1 MALSGDITADARRNR
16 SLRHLR
22 RTSVTF
28 LFLIL
33 LTILSPAT
41 VCAQEALLLP
51 IHGPI
56 DRFQTVMVQR
66 AVERARDRGH
76 SHLIID
82 IDTFGG
88 RVDAALEIAGTLGGA
103 EGITTVAFVG
113 NSPDTRGVSWSA
125 GALIAL
131 AANEIYM
138 APGTSIGA
146 AAPVMQGPQGS
157 EPAGEKTVSAVRGQ
171 MAALAERNG
180 HPPAV
185 ARAMVDSAE
194 VLVAAEVDGE
204 VRLLT
209 EEEASAIESRGEQ
222 SITVLETVSEE
233 GKLLTLTAG
242 EMERYGVSRGSP
254 RTPQAL
260 VDLLGIDGFTR
271 IEPSST
277 DRAVSVLTGTGF
289 TTLLILAGLVA
300 LFLEITSPGFGV
312 PGAVALTAFATLF
325 ASNLLLG
332 RVGSLEIILFVL
344 GVGLLIFELF
354 VIPGF
359 GVAGISGLLAMGIAL
374 ILSLQRFVIPQYDY
388 QWDILG
394 RNVLVVGGTVVAA
407 VLTTLSV
414 AMLVKNTRFFSRLAL
429 ANTQDVTEGY
439 TVQTAS
445 VADRYLNREGTA
457 ETTFR
462 PSGKIRLD
470 EEVLPAESEGGY
482 IEMGRTVRIVRV
494 DGNRVVVREV

>member
-1 MALSGDITADARRNR
+1 MAIKQRVTA
-16 SLRHLR
+16 
-22 RTSVTF
+22 V
-28 LFLIL
+28 IL
-33 LTILSPAT
+33 LMAILFIVPALVT
-41 VCAQEALLLP
+41 PAQDALLLP

-66 AVERARDRGH
+66 AVEQALDGGYT
-76 SHLIID
+76 HLIID

-88 RVDAALEIAGTLGGA
+88 RVDSALEIAGTLGGA
-103 EGITTVAFVG
+103 EELTTVAFVG

-131 AANEIYM
+131 ATNEIYM

-157 EPAGEKTVSAVRGQ
+157 QPAGEKTVSAVRGQ

-185 ARAMVDSAE
+185 ARAMVDAAE

-204 VRLLT
+204 VRLLS
-209 EEEASAIESRGEQ
+209 EDEAAAIETGEEQ
-222 SITVLETVSEE
+222 SITVRETVSEA

-242 EMERYGVSRGSP
+242 EMERYGISRGSP
-254 RTPQAL
+254 RTPQDL
-260 VDLLGIDGFTR
+260 VDLLEIDGFTR
-271 IEPSST
+271 IEASST

-300 LFLEITSPGFGV
+300 LFLEITSPGFGI

-325 ASNLLLG
+325 ASNLLIG

-359 GVAGISGLLAMGIAL
+359 GVAGLSGLLAMGMAL
-374 ILSLQRFVIPQYDY
+374 ILSLQRFVIPEFDY

-394 RNVLVVGGTVVAA
+394 RNVVLVGGTVVVA
-407 VLTTLSV
+407 VLTTLSMV
-414 AMLVKNTRFFSRLAL
+414 MMVKNTRFFSRLTL
-429 ANTQDVTEGY
+429 ADTQDASAGF
-439 TVQTAS
+439 TVQATTA
-445 VADRYLNREGTA
+445 ADRYLNREGTA

-462 PSGKIRLD
+462 PSGKIRLED
-470 EEVLPAESEGGY
+470 EVVPAESEGGF
-482 IEMGRTVRIVRV
+482 IDMGRTVRIIRV
-494 DGNRVVVREV
+494 DGNRLVVREV

>member
-1 MALSGDITADARRNR
+1 MAIRWKATTTIVLLG
-16 SLRHLR
+16 
-22 RTSVTF
+22 VF
-28 LFLIL
+28 LFLP
-33 LTILSPAT
+33 LSAAS
-41 VCAQEALLLP
+41 AQDALLLP

-56 DRFQTVMVQR
+56 GRFQTVMVQR
-66 AVERARDRGH
+66 AVEQAREGGH

-88 RVDAALEIAGTLGGA
+88 RVDSALEIAGTLGSTP
-103 EGITTVAFVG
+103 ELTTVAFVG

-131 AANEIYM
+131 ATNEIYM

-146 AAPVMQGPQGS
+146 AAPVVQGAQGS
-157 EPAGEKTVSAVRGQ
+157 EPADEKTVSAVRAQ

-185 ARAMVDSAE
+185 ARAMVDAAE

-204 VRLLT
+204 LQLLT
-209 EEEASAIESRGEQ
+209 EAEATSIEARGEQ
-222 SITVLETVSEE
+222 SIDIRETVSEE
-233 GKLLTLTAG
+233 GKLLALTAG
-242 EMERYGVSRGSP
+242 EMERYGISRGSP
-254 RTPQAL
+254 RTPQEL
-260 VDLLGIDGFTR
+260 IDLLGVAGFTR
-271 IEPSST
+271 IEATST

-300 LFLEITSPGFGV
+300 LFLEVTSPGFGV

-332 RVGSLEIILFVL
+332 RVGSLEILLFVI
-344 GVGLLIFELF
+344 GVGLLVFEIF

-359 GVAGISGLLAMGIAL
+359 GVAGISGLVAMGL
-374 ILSLQRFVIPQYDY
+374 GLVLSLQRFVVPEYDY

-407 VLTTLSV
+407 VLVALSM

-429 ANTQDVTEGY
+429 ANTQDATAGY
-439 TVQTAS
+439 TVQTTS

-470 EEVLPAESEGGY
+470 DEVLPAESEGGY
-482 IEMGRTVRIVRV
+482 IEIGRPVRVVRV
-494 DGNRVVVREV
+494 DGNRIVVREA

>member
-1 MALSGDITADARRNR
+1 MAIKQRATAMILFTAVLSIVLPLSTTTAQD
-16 SLRHLR
+16 
-22 RTSVTF
+22 
-28 LFLIL
+28 
-33 LTILSPAT
+33 
-41 VCAQEALLLP
+41 ALLLP

-66 AVERARDRGH
+66 AVEQARDGDH

-103 EGITTVAFVG
+103 EEITTVAFVG

-131 AANEIYM
+131 ATNEIYM

-157 EPAGEKTVSAVRGQ
+157 EPADEKTVSAVRGQ

-185 ARAMVDSAE
+185 ARAMVDAAE
-194 VLVAAEVDGE
+194 VVVAAEVDGQM
-204 VRLLT
+204 RLLSR
-209 EEEASAIESRGEQ
+209 EEASSMEAENED
-222 SITVLETVSEE
+222 SITVRETVSEE

-254 RTPQAL
+254 RSPQDL
-260 VDLLGIDGFTR
+260 VDLLEIDGFTR
-271 IEPSST
+271 IEASAT

-325 ASNLLLG
+325 ASNLLIG
-332 RVGSLEIILFVL
+332 QVGSLEIILFVL

-374 ILSLQRFVIPQYDY
+374 VLSLQRFVVPEYEY

-394 RNVLVVGGTVVAA
+394 RNVLVVGGTVIAA
-407 VLTTLSV
+407 ILTSLSV

-429 ANTQDVTEGY
+429 ANTQDAGAGY
-439 TVQTAS
+439 TAQTTS

-462 PSGKIRLD
+462 PSGKIRLED
-470 EEVLPAESEGGY
+470 EVVPAESEGGY
-482 IEMGRTVRIVRV
+482 IERGRTVRIVRV
-494 DGNRVVVREV
+494 DGNRLVVREV

>member
-1 MALSGDITADARRNR
+1 VRVF
-16 SLRHLR
+16 
-22 RTSVTF
+22 SVAATV
-28 LFLIL
+28 LFFVLPL
-33 LTILSPAT
+33 LTTS
-41 VCAQEALLLP
+41 AQDALLLP

-66 AVERARDRGH
+66 AIEQAREGGH

-103 EGITTVAFVG
+103 QELTTVAFVG

-131 AANEIYM
+131 ATNEIYM

-185 ARAMVDSAE
+185 ARAMVDSAV

-204 VRLLT
+204 LQLLT
-209 EEEASAIESRGEQ
+209 QSEASAIESRGEQ
-222 SITVLETVSEE
+222 SIDVRETVSEE

-242 EMERYGVSRGSP
+242 EMERYGISRGSP
-254 RTPQAL
+254 RTPQEL
-260 VDLLGIDGFTR
+260 IDLLDLEGFVRIDPT
-271 IEPSST
+271 ST
-277 DRAVSVLTGTGF
+277 DRAVSILTGSGF

-332 RVGSLEIILFVL
+332 RVGSLEILLFVL
-344 GVGLLIFELF
+344 GVGLLVFEIF

-359 GVAGISGLLAMGIAL
+359 GVAGISGLLAMGIGL
-374 ILSLQRFVIPQYDY
+374 ILSLQRFVVPEYDY
-388 QWDILG
+388 QWNILG
-394 RNVLVVGGTVVAA
+394 RNVLVVGGTVIAA
-407 VLTTLSV
+407 VLVSLSM

-429 ANTQDVTEGY
+429 SDTQDATEGF
-439 TVQTAS
+439 TVQATS

-462 PSGKIRLD
+462 PSGKIRLED
-470 EEVLPAESEGGY
+470 EVVPAESEGGY
-482 IEMGRTVRIVRV
+482 IEIGRPVRIVRV
-494 DGNRVVVREV
+494 DGNRIVVREV

>member
-1 MALSGDITADARRNR
+1 MAIRWKATTTILLLG
-16 SLRHLR
+16 
-22 RTSVTF
+22 VF
-28 LFLIL
+28 LFLPL
-33 LTILSPAT
+33 PAAS
-41 VCAQEALLLP
+41 AQDALLLP

-56 DRFQTVMVQR
+56 GRFQTVMVQR
-66 AVERARDRGH
+66 AVEQAREGGH

-88 RVDAALEIAGTLGGA
+88 RVDSALEIAGTLGTA
-103 EGITTVAFVG
+103 PELTTVAFVG

-131 AANEIYM
+131 ATNEIYM

-146 AAPVMQGPQGS
+146 AAPVVQGAQGS
-157 EPAGEKTVSAVRGQ
+157 EPADEKTVSAVRAQ

-185 ARAMVDSAE
+185 ARAMVDAAE

-204 VRLLT
+204 LQLLT
-209 EEEASAIESRGEQ
+209 DAEATSIEARGEQ
-222 SITVLETVSEE
+222 SIDIRETVSEE
-233 GKLLTLTAG
+233 GKLLALTAG
-242 EMERYGVSRGSP
+242 EMERYGISRGSP
-254 RTPQAL
+254 RTPQEL
-260 VDLLGIDGFTR
+260 IDLLGVAGFTR
-271 IEPSST
+271 IETTST

-300 LFLEITSPGFGV
+300 LFLEVTSPGFGV

-332 RVGSLEIILFVL
+332 RVGSLEILLFVI
-344 GVGLLIFELF
+344 GVGLLLFEIF

-359 GVAGISGLLAMGIAL
+359 GVAGISGLVAMGL
-374 ILSLQRFVIPQYDY
+374 GLVLSLQRFVVPEYDY

-407 VLTTLSV
+407 VLVSLSL

-429 ANTQDVTEGY
+429 ANTQDATAGY
-439 TVQTAS
+439 TVQATS
-445 VADRYLNREGTA
+445 VGERYLNREGTA

-470 EEVLPAESEGGY
+470 DEVVPAESEGGY
-482 IEMGRTVRIVRV
+482 IEIGRPVRVVRV
-494 DGNRVVVREV
+494 DGNRIVVREA